1 MRRVSIASSCVVA
14 IAAAGALAAAPA
26 FAALPEINGPT
37 SDEGPLSATSFTLK
51 TVAKKVVKC
60 APTVGSLGGASAP
73 KGVGMT
79 LVMHGCAMGKTS
91 CHLPELGAGEVVINI
106 TGDLGYISK
115 AKKQVGADLEGGA
128 PPLITSFDCGSEAV
142 EVTGSVIARIGP
154 VNTPTSTLRF
164 VLSAR
169 EGVQKPKSLEGLSPD
184 FPTATFGSAAAE
196 EAGISL
202 VATVSL
208 HTPVTIAA

>member
-1 MRRVSIASSCVVA
+1 MRRVWIAGGCVVA
-14 IAAAGALAAAPA
+14 IATAGGLAPAAA

-37 SDEGPLSATSFTLK
+37 SDEGPLGATAFTLR
-51 TVAKKVVKC
+51 TVGKKVVKC
-60 APTVGSLGGASAP
+60 TPGVGSLGGASAP
-73 KGVGMT
+73 KGVGVT
-79 LVMHGCAMGKTS
+79 LIMHGCAMGKVS
-91 CHLPELGAGEVVINI
+91 CHMPELAAGEIVINI

-128 PPLITSFDCGSEAV
+128 PPLITSFDCGTEAV

-169 EGVQKPKSLEGLSPD
+169 EGVQKPKSLEGLSPN
-184 FPTATFGSAAAE
+184 FPTATFGSAASE

-202 VATVSL
+202 VATVNL